1 MSRINMKWQW
11 KKRNVDG
18 TITDCDCIYDK
29 DYEKCYEPSEFC
41 YGSEEAACAY
51 LESLLDLNVN
61 AYEFSSYVLIRVI
74 ASVGN
79 Y

>member
-18 TITDCDCIYDK
+18 TITDCEGVYDVVNMK
-29 DYEKCYEPSEFC
+29 RYWPSDYC

-51 LESLLDLNVN
+51 LESLLNLNVN
-61 AYEFSSYVLIRVI
+61 AYEFSGYVLIRVI
-74 ASVGN
+74 ASIGN